1 MAKIATNWLKM
12 SRVATFGQSLG
23 GHNLVIFHPI
33 LTFDH
38 TKMISS
44 SRGIEWWKDLSS
56 ISFRLDF
63 RILSHFL
70 PPVATWTTFGARTQK
85 YPQVVGTCPAYH
97 PQLIAQNW
105 YPRKNLSH
113 TPPLSQCIHHTCTMI
128 YRNHD
133 LYLILLYCIWK
144 FYKSMKYDS
153 MPISQL

>member
-1 MAKIATNWLKM
+1 MANLSPINFKFGLPITLHSYDGQNKYYVSIFKNVAKIATNWLKM
-12 SRVATFGQSLG
+12 SRAATFGHSLG

-38 TKMISS
+38 TKMMSS

-63 RILSHFL
+63 GILSHFL

-105 YPRKNLSH
+105 YHRKNLSH
-113 TPPLSQCIHHTCTMI
+113 TPPL
-128 YRNHD
+128 
-133 LYLILLYCIWK
+133 K
-144 FYKSMKYDS
+144 
-153 MPISQL
+153 